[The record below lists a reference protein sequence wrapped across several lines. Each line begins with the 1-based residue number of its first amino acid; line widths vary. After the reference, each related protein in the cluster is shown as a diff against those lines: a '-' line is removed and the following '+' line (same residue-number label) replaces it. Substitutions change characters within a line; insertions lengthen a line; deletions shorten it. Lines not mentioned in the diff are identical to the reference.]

1 MKTKSKT
8 KKLAKRIQSDSR
20 FDPLDVP
27 AGQVRRRVG
36 DVFYLIKESKYVI
49 ESVSPSR
56 ATARCMGATRLAKVQ
71 KGKEA
76 DPNVPIEYE
85 VIPAYISISTCCD
98 RGDVL
103 EHIPNYQ
110 PPRKP
115 SKEEIV

>member
-1 MKTKSKT
+1 MKTKKATNKT
-8 KKLAKRIQSDSR
+8 IKRIQSDSR
-20 FDPLDVP
+20 FDSLDVP

-36 DVFYLIKESKYVI
+36 DVFFLTKESKYVI

-56 ATARCMGATRLAKVQ
+56 ATARCMGPTRLVKTQ
-71 KGKEA
+71 KDPEA
-76 DPNVPIEYE
+76 LIEYE
-85 VIPAYISISTCCD
+85 MIPAYISISTCCD

-110 PPRKP
+110 PPRKV